1 MTKTSLFMLLVGA
14 LMAATF
20 PLAAQ
25 QSDYAVKKSF
35 EGRFADLKTRIDAA
49 TNTTQLDSLK
59 LRLDSFELDFTSHK
73 SFLDEVL
80 YPESFDS
87 KIKDLRG
94 MYVQTYDRITLIQT
108 QGVQITQMEA
118 NIKKLTSSLNDLSA
132 ERDRLFAELQENKA
146 NINAL
151 RETVRRLQANIQ
163 AKDRLIFALIDTI
176 FMPYGRN
183 LSQLSEVQRAAVNQK
198 IENANIITRVNEI
211 AADNMRFLQS
221 TELQGKD
228 FVNLIDQYN
237 QFRGRW
243 VGLREKIEGV
253 TKASGMV
260 NAPKHGAVIGPQ
272 PAPISPAAQIDTA
285 VTEWKARLM
294 QAFWAAVEREF
305 TAKGVAVVPFNDA
318 PGFSNSIR
326 TYVQAAKAEGA
337 DARVFVDDIWKARID
352 KEWREALS
360 RDGMLGK
367 EEYAA
372 LDKLVS
378 ELHQEKLDMKF
389 VLYVGALFLLVL
401 ALWWFLRQRSKP
413 AAPPQQQT

>member
-1 MTKTSLFMLLVGA
+1 MTILRLFRTLVVA
-14 LMAATF
+14 VVFIAA
-20 PLAAQ
+20 PLGAQ
-25 QSDYAVKKSF
+25 QSDFAIKKSF
-35 EGRFADLKTRIDAA
+35 EDRFADLKTRVEAA
-49 TNTTQLDSLK
+49 TNTAQLDSVKVL
-59 LRLDSFELDFTSHK
+59 LDGFELDFTSHK
-73 SFLDEVL
+73 PFLDEVL

-94 MYVQTYDRITLIQT
+94 MFVQTYDRITLIQT
-108 QGVQITQMEA
+108 QGVQITQMES
-118 NIKKLTSSLNDLSA
+118 NIKRLTTSLNDLSA

-146 NINAL
+146 NLTAL

-163 AKDRLIFALIDTI
+163 AKDRLIFALVDTI

-198 IENANIITRVNEI
+198 LENANIITRVNEI

-228 FVNLIDQYN
+228 FANLIDQYH
-237 QFRGRW
+237 QFRNRW
-243 VGLREKIEGV
+243 VGLRDRIEGV
-253 TKASGMV
+253 YATSGMV
-260 NAPKHGAVIGPQ
+260 SAVKTGKSVG
-272 PAPISPAAQIDTA
+272 PAPAQTSPAAQVDTA
-285 VTEWKARLM
+285 VTEWKSRLM
-294 QAFWAAVEREF
+294 QAFWTAIEREF
-305 TAKGVAVVPFNDA
+305 TAKGVAVVPFTDA

-326 TYVQAAKAEGA
+326 TYVQAAKAEGS

-352 KEWREALS
+352 KEWREALTK
-360 RDGMLGK
+360 DGILGK

-378 ELHQEKLDMKF
+378 ELHQEKLDLKF

-413 AAPPQQQT
+413 VLPPEQA